1 MNSIDLKIVVLGPA
15 GVGKTCVIN
24 RYCNNTF
31 LESTLSTIGAG
42 FFPQSITIDNIE
54 VNMMIW
60 DTAGEER
67 FRAVAPNLL
76 RGANGLILIFDIT
89 NPESF
94 SDLDIYLN
102 MFLETAEY
110 DQNRPLPVMLL
121 GNKGDM
127 EKVVEDQI
135 IDDWM
140 HKNNINKYFI
150 VSAKTGDGVKEAFTE
165 FVKTFVSSP
174 VEPEKRAHT
183 FQITPNDAAT
193 KKKVAAKIS
202 PIFVSYNFYISK
214 KKKNIYLFTHF

>member
-31 LESTLSTIGAG
+31 LDATLSTIGAG
-42 FFPQSITIDNIE
+42 FFPQTIVLDNVE

-67 FRAVAPNLL
+67 FRSVAPNLL

-89 NPESF
+89 NTDSF
-94 SDLDIYLN
+94 TDIDVYLN

-110 DQNRPLPVMLL
+110 DPSKPLPIMLL

-127 EKVVEDQI
+127 EKVVS
-135 IDDWM
+135 DDVINEWM
-140 HKNNINKYFI
+140 QKNNINKYMI

-165 FVKTFVSSP
+165 FVQTFVSSP
-174 VEPEKRAHT
+174 VEPEKVSHG
-183 FQITPNDAAT
+183 FQITPNDAAQ
-193 KKKVAAKIS
+193 KKGCC
-202 PIFVSYNFYISK
+202 
-214 KKKNIYLFTHF
+214 